1 MISKDIMFGFQK
13 RNQRMIFILR
23 PDPLGTHR
31 EPRAQVH
38 SQPSRLFQEIKDW
51 RREMIHCVKLKGGG
65 GNSANPDR
73 GGRDPDLLTRKRGWT
88 ESEKSWA
95 RGVTVSDDFA
105 PLSRNGRGDKKEA

>member
-1 MISKDIMFGFQK
+1 
-13 RNQRMIFILR
+13 
-23 PDPLGTHR
+23 
-31 EPRAQVH
+31 
-38 SQPSRLFQEIKDW
+38 
-51 RREMIHCVKLKGGG
+51 MIHCVKLKGGG

-105 PLSRNGRGDKKEA
+105 PLSRNGGGRQERSVTPPLHYLPKGSRERKKGKEKKEGRKGERATSD